1 MFSQKSQTKES
12 GMRTIQIASLLL
24 MMAAGAPAAEIAGKW
39 SGEVPGRGGDT
50 TPATFTF
57 KVDGEK
63 LTGSMTGAQGELP
76 LQEGKVSGNEISF
89 STTFDAGGNSIKIL
103 YKGTLSGDQLKMTR
117 QREGASGQAREFTL
131 KRAGS

>member
-1 MFSQKSQTKES
+1 
-12 GMRTIQIASLLL
+12 MRTIQIAGMLLL
-24 MMAAGAPAAEIAGKW
+24 MAGLALAADVSGKW
-39 SGEVPGRGGDT
+39 TGDVPGRGGDT

-57 KVDGEK
+57 KVAGDK
-63 LTGSMTGAQGELP
+63 LTGTMTAAQGELP
-76 LQEGKVSGNEISF
+76 LQEGKVSGNDISF

-117 QREGASGQAREFTL
+117 QREGGNGQAREFTL

>member
-1 MFSQKSQTKES
+1 
-12 GMRTIQIASLLL
+12 MRTILIAGTLLL
-24 MMAAGAPAAEIAGKW
+24 MSAGAWAADIAGKW
-39 SGEVPGRGGDT
+39 AGDVPGRGGDM

-57 KVDGEK
+57 KVDGDK
-63 LTGSMTGAQGELP
+63 LAGNMKSGERDLP
-76 LQEGKVSGNEISF
+76 LQEGKVSGNQISF

-117 QREGASGQAREFTL
+117 EREGSGQAREFTL

>member
-1 MFSQKSQTKES
+1 
-12 GMRTIQIASLLL
+12 MRMIYIAGLLL
-24 MMAAGAPAAEIAGKW
+24 MMAAAVRSADVAGKW
-39 SGEVPGRGGDT
+39 TGDVPGRGGDT
-50 TPATFTF
+50 TPATFNF
-57 KVDGEK
+57 KVDGGK

-76 LQEGKVSGNEISF
+76 LQDGKVSGNEISF

-117 QREGASGQAREFTL
+117 QREGGSGQAREFTL